1 MRRKGEQPRPKRL
14 ERWDEGGYI
23 AQSIASGTHW
33 LDAWLM
39 QNNTPYHRLS
49 SITGI
54 PAQRFAAITNGDVAS
69 RAEIDALARAWSMS
83 AGDLMTSI
91 GDRTKIID

>member
-1 MRRKGEQPRPKRL
+1 MRRKGEQPRVKRL
-14 ERWDEGGYI
+14 ERWDEHGYI

-49 SITGI
+49 SLTGI
-54 PAQRFAAITNGDVAS
+54 PTQRFAAITGGDVVS
-69 RAEIDALARAWSMS
+69 RAEIDAVIVEQKRNLAAMLLH
-83 AGDLMTSI
+83 ALGV
-91 GDRTKIID
+91 